1 MDLLSNVQST
11 RSIIYEKNKE
21 KKKRNITGEE
31 GPFADVGG
39 SDHEDAGAVLQNPI
53 VFAHFEFCLS
63 LSLSRSAAPLPT
75 GSAATRDCHGDS
87 CRLKIITLI
96 GQVQAG
102 ESTSVSHAQTT
113 RVIF

>member
-1 MDLLSNVQST
+1 LDRLSNIQSI

-21 KKKRNITGEE
+21 KKERNITREE

-53 VFAHFEFCLS
+53 FFTHFELCLS
-63 LSLSRSAAPLPT
+63 LSFSRSAAFLPT

-87 CRLKIITLI
+87 RRLNKSISLLDKF
-96 GQVQAG
+96 
-102 ESTSVSHAQTT
+102 S
-113 RVIF
+113 F